1 MQITTDTPKPALP
14 SKASFEAP
22 NLPALRAELR
32 QAIDVY
38 EAVIARRK
46 IAKEVADKSDKL
58 MPITT

>member
-1 MQITTDTPKPALP
+1 MQITTDTPRPALP

-22 NLPALRAELR
+22 NVPALRAELR

-38 EAVIARRK
+38 EAT
-46 IAKEVADKSDKL
+46 KEVADKYKL

>member
-1 MQITTDTPKPALP
+1 MQITTDTPRPAPP

-22 NLPALRAELR
+22 NVPALCAELR

-38 EAVIARRK
+38 EAVIASRK